1 MNSSI
6 DNINNS
12 TSSQRILAALKDART
27 KLEAVELEKQEQIAI
42 IGIAGRFPGARSVD
56 EFWHNIKNGIQSIE
70 LLTNDELL
78 TAGVKL
84 EELQNPNYVRAYA
97 SFPGID
103 EFDATFFG
111 YSPREAEILDP
122 QHRLFLECAW
132 EALENAGYD
141 SEQYPG
147 AIAVYAGAA
156 LNSYL
161 VNLYSNLNY
170 NTIDPVQVVIS
181 NVMGL
186 MPTRVSYKLNLTGPS
201 CGVQTGC
208 STSLVS
214 VHLACQSLLH
224 RECDMALAGGVS
236 LGSGEKTGYLYKDD
250 GVLSPDGYCRAFD
263 INAKGT
269 VFGNGLGIVVLKR
282 LRDAI
287 SDRDHIYAIIKGTAI
302 NNDGSQKVG
311 LTAPSVA
318 GQAKAIATAI
328 SKAKVEPETI
338 QYIETHGT
346 GTALGDPIEIAALT
360 KVFSQHTNKKQFC
373 AIGSVKTNIGH
384 LDAAAGV
391 TGLIKVALALKHEQ
405 IPPSLNFTS
414 PNPQIDFANSPFFVN
429 TQLTS
434 WVNNG
439 VPRRAGVSSFGM
451 GGTNAHAILE
461 QAPTEIQNSKYP
473 TGSHPEGVY
482 KIQNKDGIERPHL
495 LILSAKTPSALEVA
509 TANLATYLQQFPD
522 TDIANVAYTLQTGR
536 RAFEHRRCLVC
547 QTVSEA
553 VEILTTSDSPQ
564 LLSQSPGAA
573 QTTVAFLFP
582 GQGSQYVNMGW
593 ELYTTEAIFREE
605 IDRCCEILIPHL
617 GLDLRNLLYPELN
630 TPLPNPPNALG
641 RKQLEP
647 FPNPPQGI
655 GRMPDRAG
663 GVFAISQTAYAQPAL
678 FVVEYALAKLW
689 ISWGI
694 QPRAMIGHSIGEYV
708 AATLAGVFTLADA
721 LMLVV
726 QRGQLMQQCPPGVM
740 LSVSLA
746 AEKLQPLLTNDLVIA
761 VDNAP
766 RLCVVSGEEIAIALL
781 EQRLAS
787 ENITYRRL
795 HTNHAFHSPLMSKAI
810 APFTEILH
818 KIQLHPPQIP
828 LISNVTGTW
837 ITAAQACDPN
847 YWASHLRQPV
857 QFSDGIRQL
866 QQTSHQVFLEVGFGQ
881 TLSTIIRQFTD
892 APPTFA
898 SGRHPQDTKS
908 DVGLICQT
916 LGQLW
921 LSGVAV
927 NWSGFYALQQPQK
940 LPLPTYPFERQ
951 RYWIDRHP
959 SPEVAPIPPEKPQ
972 KQGDMSNWFYLPSW
986 QRSPLLRPSR
996 IPTKQRYLV
1005 FCHPDSIGEQLVQ
1018 RLQKAGQEVITVTP
1032 GAEFTSKGDAYTIA
1046 LDNPKDYETL
1056 WQQLQTAGTLPDAI
1070 AHLWTLT
1077 DAVANDSFE
1086 QRQTLGFYSL
1096 LWLTQA
1102 LSSSSRPLRIYVL
1115 TQQVQNVLLTETL
1128 NPADATILGLCKV
1141 IPQEYPNLICQN
1153 IDLSLPITNFEQLV
1167 AELTINNTPPALS
1180 GTLPLTRGGLGR
1192 GVFNSE
1198 GNTPPALSGTLPLT
1212 RGGLGRGNYF
1222 IAYRGKTRW
1231 IQEFQPILLPAPES
1245 SQIPL
1250 IEGGVYAIAGDLVE
1264 GLGLIYARFLAQT
1277 VNAKLILLGRS
1288 DLPQPA
1294 QWETWLASHGRQ
1306 NPVSHCIQQLQALQT
1321 TGCEFLFYSVDLAD
1335 IMQVQT
1341 AITEAKSRFGA
1352 INGVIHAAA
1361 MGDRASCLIRN
1372 LNTEEC
1378 SRRFNAKIHGLLA
1391 LEKVLQN
1398 QPLDF
1403 FLLQSSLSAVV
1414 GGIGFA
1420 AYAGANLFM
1429 DALAQQRSQNS
1440 DTPWISINWDA
1451 VRFDETAILTGAA
1464 LVDLAMTPQEVW
1476 QVTQRI
1482 LAQPMAAQVTVSP
1495 VNLQSRFIQPEVILD
1510 PTSNPNSHARP
1521 NISTTYV
1528 APSDY
1533 IETRVAQLMENLLGI
1548 VPIGIHDNFFELGG
1562 HSLLAIQAVSQ
1573 LREEFQV
1580 ELPMRQ
1586 FLFESPTVAGIA
1598 KIVIENQ
1605 IPTLDDP
1612 EAIAT
1617 LLDQVEQT
1625 DFSR

>member
-6 DNINNS
+6 DNINNL

-56 EFWHNIKNGIQSIE
+56 EFWHNIKNGIESIE

-78 TAGVKL
+78 TAGVKP

-97 SFPGID
+97 SFSGID
-103 EFDATFFG
+103 EFDAAFFG

-147 AIAVYAGAA
+147 AIAVYAGTA

-161 VNLYSNLNY
+161 VNLYSNPNY

-263 INAKGT
+263 VNAKGT

-311 LTAPSVA
+311 LTAPSVT
-318 GQAKAIATAI
+318 GQAQAIATAI

-429 TQLTS
+429 TKLTS

-461 QAPTEIQNSKYP
+461 QAPTEIQN
-473 TGSHPEGVY
+473 
-482 KIQNKDGIERPHL
+482 KDGIERPHL

-509 TANLATYLQQFPD
+509 TGNLATYLQQFPD
-522 TDIANVAYTLQTGR
+522 TDIADVAYTLQTGR

-547 QTVSEA
+547 QTASEA

-605 IDRCCEILIPHL
+605 IDRCCELLVPHL

-630 TPLPNPPNALG
+630 TPLPNPHATCFKSAEPPNAVAPLAKG
-641 RKQLEP
+641 REQLEP
-647 FPNPPQGI
+647 FPTPHS
-655 GRMPDRAG
+655 PDL
-663 GVFAISQTAYAQPAL
+663 SQTAYAQPAL

-708 AATLAGVFTLADA
+708 AATLAGVFNLADA

-746 AEKLQPLLTNDLVIA
+746 AEKLQPLLTDDLVIA

-766 RLCVVSGEEIAIALL
+766 RLCVVSGEEKAIALL

-795 HTNHAFHSPLMSKAI
+795 HTNHAFHSPMMSKAI

-837 ITAAQACDPN
+837 MTAAQACDPN
-847 YWASHLRQPV
+847 YWATHLRQPV

-927 NWSGFYALQQPQK
+927 NWSKFYALQQPQK

-959 SPEVAPIPPEKPQ
+959 SSEVAPILPEKPQ
-972 KQGDMSNWFYLPSW
+972 KQEDISNWFYLPSW
-986 QRSPLLRPSR
+986 VRSPLLRPSQ

-1018 RLQKAGQEVITVTP
+1018 RLQKAGQQVITVTP

-1077 DAVANDSFE
+1077 DSVANDRFE

-1102 LSSSSRPLRIYVL
+1102 LSSSPQPLRIYVL

-1153 IDLSLPITNFEQLV
+1153 IDLSLPIANFEQLI
-1167 AELTINNTPPALS
+1167 AELTINNTPS
-1180 GTLPLTRGGLGR
+1180 NTLPLPRGGLGR

-1198 GNTPPALSGTLPLT
+1198 DTPLSSGQ
-1212 RGGLGRGNYF
+1212 RGVGALGRGNYF

-1231 IQEFQPILLPAPES
+1231 IQEFQPIPLPAPES

-1306 NPVSHCIQQLQALQT
+1306 NPISHCIQQLQALQT

-1341 AITEAKSRFGA
+1341 AITEATSQFGA

-1372 LNTEEC
+1372 LDTQEC
-1378 SRRFNAKIHGLLA
+1378 SRQFHTKIHGLLA
-1391 LEKVLQN
+1391 LEKALHN

-1429 DALAQQRSQNS
+1429 DAFAQQRSQNS

-1476 QVTQRI
+1476 QVTERI
-1482 LAQPMAAQVTVSP
+1482 LAQPVAALVTVSP
-1495 VNLQSRFIQPEVILD
+1495 VNLQSRFIQPEVIHD
-1510 PTSNPNSHARP
+1510 TTRTDNNHARP
-1521 NISTTYV
+1521 NIPTTYV
-1528 APSDY
+1528 APSGY

-1548 VPIGIHDNFFELGG
+1548 APIGIHDNFFELGG

-1598 KIVIENQ
+1598 KIIIENQ

-1612 EAIAT
+1612 EAIAK